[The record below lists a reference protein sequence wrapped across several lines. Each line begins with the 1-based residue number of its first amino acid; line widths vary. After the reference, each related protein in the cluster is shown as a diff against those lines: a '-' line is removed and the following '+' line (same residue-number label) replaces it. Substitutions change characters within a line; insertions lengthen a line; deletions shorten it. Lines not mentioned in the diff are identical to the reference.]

1 MGKTLYTQEMWDETI
16 SFYENLVTE
25 RCELAP
31 LLSLVKKIAR
41 TDYSKVFYPSTS
53 HDDLCISSGAT
64 YLERQD
70 VPMITIQY
78 TGEQFFKIQFW
89 SKPTRTH
96 DAVTYKC
103 NSSESWS
110 LLEALFT
117 RLKVETDNS
126 FSSV

>member
-1 MGKTLYTQEMWDETI
+1 MNRQEMWIETI
-16 SFYENLVTE
+16 SFYENLVTKGYDIE
-25 RCELAP
+25 P
-31 LLSLVKKIAR
+31 LLSLVKKIAQ

-70 VPMITIQY
+70 VPMITVRY
-78 TGEQFFKIQFW
+78 VGKQFFKIQFW

-96 DAVTYKC
+96 DVVSYKC
-103 NSSESWS
+103 SSAENWS

-117 RLKVETDNS
+117 RLKVETESS